1 MLMVMRR
8 PWQQYV
14 LVALLAFTQQMG
26 VAHLTAHAAERLR
39 DHQGTTQTDEGSCA
53 KCAAYAS
60 FGSSPPASFQSLAR
74 APEQGARLIA
84 PATAAV
90 LRTVA
95 VYQSR
100 APPIAL

>member
-1 MLMVMRR
+1 MRR
-8 PWQQYV
+8 PWQQFV
-14 LVALLAFTQQMG
+14 LVALLVFTQQMG

-60 FGSSPPASFQSLAR
+60 FGSSPPSSLQSLAR
-74 APEQGARLIA
+74 TVVHDPRPVAS
-84 PATAAV
+84 ATVAV
-90 LRTVA
+90 SRTVA

-100 APPIAL
+100 APPTAL

>member
-1 MLMVMRR
+1 MRR
-8 PWQQYV
+8 PWQQFV
-14 LVALLAFTQQMG
+14 LVALLVFTQQMG

-60 FGSSPPASFQSLAR
+60 FGSSPPSSLQSLAR
-74 APEQGARLIA
+74 TVVQQPLPVAA
-84 PATAAV
+84 ATSADS
-90 LRTVA
+90 RTVA

-100 APPIAL
+100 APPAAL